1 MTVREMI
8 LKLIE
13 FDLDLEVGI
22 TDGVLVNC
30 YTTNNLCFAEFE
42 DSDKTIFD
50 IGIGHDLI

>member
-1 MTVREMI
+1 MI

-42 DSDKTIFD
+42 DSDKTILD